1 LKSIACDRAQ
11 LYGRPTPDPGETLSV
26 EEVFV
31 AEVSVDERR
40 LLKTMRWYDGF
51 VIGLANP
58 GFLIVG
64 IGFSVGAL
72 GAKVAAILWFVS
84 ALVGALQAYV
94 YSEPA
99 AMFPDKPGGLAM
111 YAKEGWRKYF
121 SLAGP
126 IATFGY
132 WFAWSSV
139 LAIYGGLIGF
149 LLVGEFFTSLNSKG
163 VNTDS
168 IGSWTANVAGVDFT
182 TVRVIGLICIL
193 LCWAFNVRGMRPAVW
208 LSYATGVAMAVPVIV
223 LAVGPFVT
231 GNISNHAVNG
241 NAMSSTLTG
250 VFGESASTW
259 HQFGLIMVWLYVLG
273 WSTYGPEAPA
283 TFAPEFIDTKNDTRK
298 AIVSTGAFNVFL
310 SALLPLAVV
319 GTLGYS
325 AIAGDLTGI
334 VYMID
339 VLKAIVGDFF
349 GGVLVVCL
357 CAGLL
362 LSMNTATMDGSRAL
376 FGMAR
381 DGLTV
386 KQLSVLNSHHVP
398 GRAMTLDMV
407 MNVCLLMFFPS
418 IFFVLAAGN
427 LGYILS
433 HVLALSGVLLLR
445 KDRPA
450 WPRPIKLGPIW
461 MVLAGAFAV
470 YNLLLIVFGLAF
482 LKLTGYAWNY
492 AFTDPSA
499 FTNRIILVGV
509 LVLVAGVAGYVIGQ
523 RQVGRP
529 FRWTDPSDESP
540 TAEAYETAGLAV
552 PATAG
557 H

>member
-1 LKSIACDRAQ
+1 MGSDATVWSAHPES
-11 LYGRPTPDPGETLSV
+11 GGTLSF

-139 LAIYGGLIGF
+139 LAIYGGLIGY
-149 LLVGEFFTSLNSKG
+149 LLVGEFFTDLDSKG
-163 VNTDS
+163 VNTNS

-182 TVRVIGLICIL
+182 TVRIIGLICIL
-193 LCWAFNVRGMRPAVW
+193 ICWGCNVRGMRPAVW

-231 GNISNHAVNG
+231 GDVSNHAVNG
-241 NAMSSTLTG
+241 NAIASTLTG
-250 VFGESASTW
+250 VFGESDSTW

-298 AIVSTGAFNVFL
+298 AIMSTGAFNVFL

-398 GRAMTLDMV
+398 GRAMTLDML

-450 WPRPIKLGPIW
+450 WPRPIRLGPIW
-461 MVLAGAFAV
+461 MFLAGLFAV
-470 YNLLLIVFGLAF
+470 FNLSLIIFGVINI
-482 LKLTGYAWNY
+482 KLTGYAWNY

-540 TAEAYETAGLAV
+540 TAEAYETAGMAI

-557 H
+557 D

>member
-1 LKSIACDRAQ
+1 MV
-11 LYGRPTPDPGETLSV
+11 GPPPDPGGTLSF

-31 AEVSVDERR
+31 AEVAVDERR

-149 LLVGEFFTSLNSKG
+149 LLVGEFFTDLDSKG
-163 VNTDS
+163 VNTNS
-168 IGSWTANVAGVDFT
+168 VGSWTANVAGVDFN

-193 LCWAFNVRGMRPAVW
+193 LCWSFNVRGMRPAVW
-208 LSYATGVAMAVPVIV
+208 LSYATGVAMAVPVVV

-298 AIVSTGAFNVFL
+298 AIMSTGAFNVFL

-376 FGMAR
+376 YGMAR

-386 KQLSVLNSHHVP
+386 KQLSVLNSRHVP

-407 MNVCLLMFFPS
+407 MNVCLLMLFPS

-433 HVLALSGVLLLR
+433 HVLALTGVLLLR

-450 WPRPIKLGPIW
+450 WPRPIRLAPIW
-461 MVLAGAFAV
+461 MVLAGIFAV
-470 YNLLLIVFGLAF
+470 FNLCLIVFGLMF

-509 LVLVAGVAGYVIGQ
+509 LVLVAGIAGYVIGQ

-529 FRWTDPSDESP
+529 FRWTDPSDEQP
-540 TAEAYETAGLAV
+540 TEEAYQTAGMAI
-552 PATAG
+552 PTTAG
-557 H
+557 G